1 MRDEQGPEPGRQGR
15 RGGRQWQ
22 HAMAFNSSKLRFK
35 ALERPSG
42 YHNYSVNINLVTM
55 VYTSPTHTAVGIKP
69 YAYTLRCIDKR
80 RYKRTAAC
88 HRRV

>member
-1 MRDEQGPEPGRQGR
+1 
-15 RGGRQWQ
+15 
-22 HAMAFNSSKLRFK
+22 MAFNSSKLRFK

-42 YHNYSVNINLVTM
+42 YPNYSVNINLVTM

-80 RYKRTAAC
+80 RYKENSRMPPQSVKALEQHTKYKKGG
-88 HRRV
+88 